1 MNINLN
7 VTNKNIRDAK
17 VADPSNCPIAKALKR
32 SVRGLKDVYVYGKN
46 AHITI
51 KKGNRC
57 TRYTTDLVQV
67 ATKFVQR
74 FDAGLAVLPFKF
86 NLNFKRAGA
95 FASRF

>member
-32 SVRGLKDVYVYGKN
+32 SVKGLKQVYVYGRN
-46 AHITI
+46 AHIVV
-51 KKGNRC
+51 KKGNRNV
-57 TRYTTDLVQV
+57 RYSTDL
-67 ATKFVQR
+67 AKEASKFVSR

-86 NLNFKRAGA
+86 NLNFKKAVGVGL
-95 FASRF
+95 AS

>member
-1 MNINLN
+1 MNIKLN

-32 SVRGLKDVYVYGKN
+32 SVKGLRDVYVYGKN

-51 KKGNRC
+51 KNGNRC
-57 TRYTTDLVQV
+57 TRYTTDLAQI
-67 ATKFVQR
+67 ASSFVRR

-86 NLNFKRAGA
+86 TLSFKKAGA
-95 FASRF
+95 LSSRF